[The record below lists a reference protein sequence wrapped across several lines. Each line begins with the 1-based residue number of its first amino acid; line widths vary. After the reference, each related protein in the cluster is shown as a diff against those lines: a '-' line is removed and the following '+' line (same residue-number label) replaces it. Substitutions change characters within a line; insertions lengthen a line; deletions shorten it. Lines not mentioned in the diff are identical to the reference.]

1 MPDTSKYYITTPIYY
16 VNARPHIGHAYS
28 TIVCDILAR
37 RNRLL
42 GNDTWF
48 LTGTDEHGQKVERS
62 AEKAGKD
69 PQAFADEVSAQFR
82 SLWDR
87 MGLSYDDYI
96 RTTEPRHKRGVQ
108 KLFTELQ
115 QRGFIYKGSYTGQY
129 CVLEELYVETPPG
142 VPCPNDGSTTETIT
156 EENYFFKLSAFERK
170 LLEHYDANPDFI
182 RPESSRKEV
191 ISFVKSGL
199 RDLSVSR
206 TSFNWGIPVP
216 GDEKHVIYVWL
227 DALANYITA
236 VGYGD
241 DSPEGIAKF
250 QRYWPADLHLV
261 GKEITRFHC
270 VYWPAFLIAAGL
282 PLPKSITANGWLLFE
297 ESKMSKSRGNIV
309 RAETIVEVLG
319 NDALRYFLMREIPFG
334 QDGSFSFDALVQRY
348 NADLANGY
356 GNLVS
361 RVLTIIERSFD
372 SVIPAV
378 EATIRSAPW
387 ERTPEAGTIEQLLAF
402 AWSSRIPLIPEFFD
416 RYWMTAILGEL
427 WSLVVATDKYFTVKA
442 PWKLSSDDERGKL
455 AEVLYTAAESIRLIT
470 LFLYPFIP
478 EAASKVWQQLGLGKF
493 KDGKSEKWA
502 PGEYEQLLQWGGL
515 KPGTKLGELGPIFPR
530 ADKDAIKKMQE
541 LEEKNLTPKPVQESA
556 ADPVAAN
563 AVGSVQTTTTTVPTS
578 PTPAAPNSVAPA
590 AAATSATQA
599 VQPQPIPGS
608 VSPQVQPQPI
618 PDAAPKL
625 PEIIT
630 IDDFAKVELRVAQ
643 IKVAE
648 RIPKAD
654 KLLRLEVDL
663 GYETR
668 QILSGIAEHY
678 TPESLIGRK
687 IVIIANLAPRKMRGL
702 ESNGMLLAASLG
714 EGDKP
719 VLAGFL
725 EDVPLGARLK

>member
-1 MPDTSKYYITTPIYY
+1 MEKTRTHPARRTRAAKPQMPEAAKYYITTPIYY

-48 LTGTDEHGQKVERS
+48 LTGTDEHGQKIERS
-62 AEKAGKD
+62 AKAAGKS

-82 SLWDR
+82 ALWDR
-87 MGLSYDDYI
+87 MGLSYDQYI
-96 RTTEPRHKRGVQ
+96 RTTDEAHKRGVR
-108 KLFTELQ
+108 KLFQTLKD
-115 QRGFIYKGSYTGQY
+115 RGFIYKGSYSGQY
-129 CVLEELYVETPPG
+129 CVFDELYVDTPPG
-142 VPCPNDGSTTETIT
+142 FPCPDCGRPTETVV
-156 EENYFFKLSAFERK
+156 EENYFFKLSAFENALLK
-170 LLEHYDANPDFI
+170 LYNENPDFI

-191 ISFVKSGL
+191 VSFVKSGL

-236 VGYGD
+236 VGYG
-241 DSPEGIAKF
+241 SEAPEDIAKF
-250 QRYWPADLHLV
+250 QKYWPADLHLV

-270 VYWPAFLIAAGL
+270 VYWPAFLMAAGL

-319 NDALRYFLMREIPFG
+319 TDALRYFLMREIPFG

-361 RVLTIIERSFD
+361 RTLKM
-372 SVIPAV
+372 
-378 EATIRSAPW
+378 
-387 ERTPEAGTIEQLLAF
+387 IEQ
-402 AWSSRIPLIPEFFD
+402 RGGEIPQGTEAAYDPNFEARDVLPYSQVRSIISNVQGEFGSLNFSAALSNVNSLIALID
-416 RYWMTAILGEL
+416 GYITQ
-427 WSLVVATDKYFTVKA
+427 YA
-442 PWKLSSDDERGKL
+442 PWKLVASSDPADQHK
-455 AEVLYTAAESIRLIT
+455 ANTILYSAAEGIRIIT
-470 LFLYPFIP
+470 LLLYPFIP
-478 EAASKVWQQLGLGKF
+478 EAASKAWQQLGLGKF
-493 KDGKSEKWA
+493 KDGKTEKWL

-515 KPGTKLGELGPIFPR
+515 QPGTKLGELGPIFPR

-541 LEEKNLTPKPVQESA
+541 LEESNASASKPTQEVIATPVDPNLS
-556 ADPVAAN
+556 
-563 AVGSVQTTTTTVPTS
+563 GSVQATTTTEPLPPTTEVP
-578 PTPAAPNSVAPA
+578 PAPA
-590 AAATSATQA
+590 AAAPAL
-599 VQPQPIPGS
+599 QPQPIPG
-608 VSPQVQPQPI
+608 
-618 PDAAPKL
+618 AAPKL
-625 PEIIT
+625 PEFIT
-630 IDDFAKVELRVAQ
+630 IDDFAKIELRVAQ

-678 TPESLIGRK
+678 TPESLVGRK

-719 VLAGFL
+719 ALAGFL

>member
-1 MPDTSKYYITTPIYY
+1 MPESNKYYITTPIYY

-48 LTGTDEHGQKVERS
+48 LTGTDEHGQKIERS
-62 AEKAGKD
+62 AKAAGKS

-82 SLWDR
+82 GLWDR
-87 MGLSYDDYI
+87 MGLSYDDFI
-96 RTTEPRHKRGVQ
+96 RTTEPRHIRGMQ
-108 KLFTELQ
+108 KLFAELQ
-115 QRGFIYKGSYTGQY
+115 KRGFIYKGSYSGQY
-129 CVLEELYVETPPG
+129 CVFDELFVDTPPG
-142 VPCPNDGSTTETIT
+142 VPCPDCGRPTETVI

-170 LLEHYDANPDFI
+170 LLELYEANPDFI

-191 ISFVKSGL
+191 ISFVKGGL

-206 TSFNWGIPVP
+206 TSVNWGIPVP

-236 VGYGD
+236 VGYGSD
-241 DSPEGIAKF
+241 APEDIAKF
-250 QRYWPADLHLV
+250 QKYWPADLHLV

-270 VYWPAFLIAAGL
+270 VYWPAFLMAAGL

-319 NDALRYFLMREIPFG
+319 TDALRYFLMREIPFG

-348 NADLANGY
+348 NSDLANGY

-361 RVLTIIERSFD
+361 RVLAMISQYRGGIVPAPAGVFFSD
-372 SVIPAV
+372 STEWPA
-378 EATIRSAPW
+378 
-387 ERTPEAGTIEQLLAF
+387 LLAEHF
-402 AWSSRIPLIPEFFD
+402 ERCEFSRALEEIWNRIASLDGMISSR
-416 RYWMTAILGEL
+416 
-427 WSLVVATDKYFTVKA
+427 A
-442 PWKLSSDDERGKL
+442 PWKLAKSEAVEDQDAL
-455 AEVLYTAAESIRLIT
+455 NDTLYIAAECIRVLT
-470 LFLYPFIP
+470 LLVYPFIP

-493 KDGKSEKWA
+493 KDGKQEKWL
-502 PGEYEQLLQWGGL
+502 PGEYEQLIKAGDLTGHL
-515 KPGTKLGELGPIFPR
+515 KWGTKLGELGPIFPR
-530 ADKDAIKKMQE
+530 AEKDAIKKMQDI
-541 LEEKNLTPKPVQESA
+541 EEKNAPLPTHQATSESKEPTPEALA
-556 ADPVAAN
+556 ATAPD
-563 AVGSVQTTTTTVPTS
+563 VP
-578 PTPAAPNSVAPA
+578 PTPAPVE
-590 AAATSATQA
+590 
-599 VQPQPIPGS
+599 VLQPQPIPDA

-618 PDAAPKL
+618 PDVIAPMR
-625 PEIIT
+625 ETIT
-630 IDDFAKVELRVAQ
+630 IEDFTKVELRVAQ

-663 GYETR
+663 GYEQR
-668 QILSGIAEHY
+668 QILAGIAEHY

-687 IVIIANLAPRKMRGL
+687 VVIVANLAPRKMRGL

-714 EGDKP
+714 EAGKP

-725 EDVPLGARLK
+725 EEVEIGARLK

>member
-1 MPDTSKYYITTPIYY
+1 MPESSKCYITTPIYY

-48 LTGTDEHGQKVERS
+48 LTGTDEHGQKIERS
-62 AEKAGKD
+62 AKGAGKS
-69 PQAFADEVSAQFR
+69 PQEFTDEVSAQFR
-82 SLWDR
+82 ALWDR

-108 KLFTELQ
+108 LLFKTLQ
-115 QRGFIYKGSYTGQY
+115 ERGFIYKGSYSGQY
-129 CVLEELYVETPPG
+129 CVFDELYVETPPG
-142 VPCPNDGSTTETIT
+142 VPCPDCGRPTETVS
-156 EENYFFKLSAFERK
+156 EENYFFKLSAFESALLK
-170 LLEHYDANPDFI
+170 LYNENPEFI

-227 DALANYITA
+227 DALTNYITA
-236 VGYGD
+236 VGYGS
-241 DSPEGIAKF
+241 DSPEDIATFEK
-250 QRYWPADLHLV
+250 YWPADLHLV

-270 VYWPAFLIAAGL
+270 VYWPAFLMAAGL
-282 PLPKSITANGWLLFE
+282 PLPKSITANGWLLFQD
-297 ESKMSKSRGNIV
+297 SKMSKSKGNIV
-309 RAETIVEVLG
+309 RAETILDVLG
-319 NDALRYFLMREIPFG
+319 ADALRYFLMREIPFG
-334 QDGSFSFDALVQRY
+334 QDGGFSFDALVQRY

-356 GNLVS
+356 GNLVN
-361 RVLTIIERSFD
+361 RTLAMIQKYRD
-372 SVIPAV
+372 GVIPEDKGRQAPGSAKDHYPRLEPGRATGNIPVGMTVYREAYEKCMRDGEYSRAIEAV
-378 EATIRSAPW
+378 SGGVGAI
-387 ERTPEAGTIEQLLAF
+387 
-402 AWSSRIPLIPEFFD
+402 D
-416 RYWMTAILGEL
+416 RAITG
-427 WSLVVATDKYFTVKA
+427 FA
-442 PWKLSSDDERGKL
+442 PWKVAAAQEDDLLDEI
-455 AEVLYTAAESIRLIT
+455 LYAATESIRILT
-470 LFLYPFIP
+470 LLLYPFIP

-515 KPGTKLGELGPIFPR
+515 KPGTRLGELGPIFPR

-541 LEEKNLTPKPVQESA
+541 LEQNNAAAASA
-556 ADPVAAN
+556 ASTEA
-563 AVGSVQTTTTTVPTS
+563 
-578 PTPAAPNSVAPA
+578 PTPAPAPEALAPA
-590 AAATSATQA
+590 APS
-599 VQPQPIPGS
+599 
-608 VSPQVQPQPI
+608 
-618 PDAAPKL
+618 AAPA
-625 PEIIT
+625 PSPSEIIG

-668 QILSGIAEHY
+668 QILSGIAEYY
-678 TPESLIGRK
+678 TPESLVGRK

>member
-1 MPDTSKYYITTPIYY
+1 MPEAAKYYITTPIYY

-48 LTGTDEHGQKVERS
+48 LTGTDEHGQKIERS
-62 AEKAGKD
+62 AKAAGKS

-82 SLWDR
+82 ALWDR
-87 MGLSYDDYI
+87 MGLSYDQYI
-96 RTTEPRHKRGVQ
+96 RTTDEAHKRGVR
-108 KLFTELQ
+108 KLFQTLKD
-115 QRGFIYKGSYTGQY
+115 RGFIYKGSYSGQY
-129 CVLEELYVETPPG
+129 CVFDELYVDTPPG
-142 VPCPNDGSTTETIT
+142 FPCPDCGRPTETVV
-156 EENYFFKLSAFERK
+156 EENYFFKLSAFENALLK
-170 LLEHYDANPDFI
+170 LYNENPDFI

-191 ISFVKSGL
+191 VSFVKSGL

-236 VGYGD
+236 VGYG
-241 DSPEGIAKF
+241 SEAPEDIAKF
-250 QRYWPADLHLV
+250 QKYWPADLHLV

-270 VYWPAFLIAAGL
+270 VYWPAFLMAAGL

-319 NDALRYFLMREIPFG
+319 TDALRYFLMREIPFG

-361 RVLTIIERSFD
+361 RTLKM
-372 SVIPAV
+372 
-378 EATIRSAPW
+378 
-387 ERTPEAGTIEQLLAF
+387 IEQ
-402 AWSSRIPLIPEFFD
+402 RGGEIPQGTEAAYDPNFEARDVLPYSQVRSIISNVQGEFGSLNFSAALSNVNSLIALID
-416 RYWMTAILGEL
+416 GYITQ
-427 WSLVVATDKYFTVKA
+427 YA
-442 PWKLSSDDERGKL
+442 PWKLVASSDPADQHK
-455 AEVLYTAAESIRLIT
+455 ANTILYSAAEGIRIIT
-470 LFLYPFIP
+470 LLLYPFIP
-478 EAASKVWQQLGLGKF
+478 EAASKAWQQLGLGKF
-493 KDGKSEKWA
+493 KDGKTEKWL

-515 KPGTKLGELGPIFPR
+515 QPGTKLGELGPIFPR

-541 LEEKNLTPKPVQESA
+541 LEESNASASKPTQEVIATPVDPNLS
-556 ADPVAAN
+556 
-563 AVGSVQTTTTTVPTS
+563 GSVQATTTTEPLPPTTEVP
-578 PTPAAPNSVAPA
+578 PAPA
-590 AAATSATQA
+590 AAAPAL
-599 VQPQPIPGS
+599 QPQPIPG
-608 VSPQVQPQPI
+608 
-618 PDAAPKL
+618 AAPKL
-625 PEIIT
+625 PEFIT
-630 IDDFAKVELRVAQ
+630 IDDFAKIELRVAQ

-678 TPESLIGRK
+678 TPESLVGRK

-719 VLAGFL
+719 ALAGFL

>member
-1 MPDTSKYYITTPIYY
+1 MPETNKYYITTPIYY

-48 LTGTDEHGQKVERS
+48 LTGTDEHGQKVERA
-62 AEKAGKD
+62 AEKAGKS
-69 PQAFADEVSAQFR
+69 PQTFADEVSAQFR

-87 MGLSYDDYI
+87 MSLSYDDYI

-129 CVLEELYVETPPG
+129 CVVEELYVETPPG
-142 VPCPNDGSTTETIT
+142 VPCPNDGSPTETIT

-170 LLEHYDANPDFI
+170 LLEHYEANPDFI

-241 DSPEGIAKF
+241 DSPEGVAKF
-250 QRYWPADLHLV
+250 ERYWPADLHLV

-270 VYWPAFLIAAGL
+270 VYWPAFLMAAGL

-319 NDALRYFLMREIPFG
+319 SDALRYFLMREIPFG

-348 NADLANGY
+348 NSDLANGY

-361 RVLTIIERSFD
+361 RVLAMITQYRGGVVPAPAGVYFSDSTEWLAMLAEHFERCEFSRVLEEIWNRIAALD
-372 SVIPAV
+372 GMI
-378 EATIRSAPW
+378 
-387 ERTPEAGTIEQLLAF
+387 
-402 AWSSRIPLIPEFFD
+402 SSR
-416 RYWMTAILGEL
+416 
-427 WSLVVATDKYFTVKA
+427 A
-442 PWKLSSDDERGKL
+442 PWKLAKSEADEDQDAL
-455 AEVLYTAAESIRLIT
+455 NDTLYIAAESIRT
-470 LFLYPFIP
+470 LTLLVYPFIP
-478 EAASKVWQQLGLGKF
+478 EAASKVWQQLGLGTF
-493 KDGKSEKWA
+493 KDGKSEKWL
-502 PGEYEQLLQWGGL
+502 PGEYQQLIKAGHLTGHLQ
-515 KPGTKLGELGPIFPR
+515 PGTKLGELGPIFPR

-541 LEEKNLTPKPVQESA
+541 LEEKNSSPKPVQEIA
-556 ADPVAAN
+556 ATPVTLN
-563 AVGSVQTTTTTVPTS
+563 PTGSVQPTTTTTPIPPT
-578 PTPAAPNSVAPA
+578 TEVHAAPNTSTAAP
-590 AAATSATQA
+590 A
-599 VQPQPIPGS
+599 VQPQPIPD
-608 VSPQVQPQPI
+608 VAPI
-618 PDAAPKL
+618 L
-625 PEIIT
+625 PEFMTPQTIT
-630 IDDFAKVELRVAQ
+630 IDDFTKVELRVAQ

-648 RIPKAD
+648 RIPRAD